1 MARLFKRGKI
11 WNITY
16 YQSGK
21 RHRKSLG
28 KDKKQAEAA
37 FKEIA
42 YRLSRN
48 ELILTRKIPFNLFV
62 KEFLEYAKSRLSEK
76 THHNYSLALKHLEK
90 YLQEKEDVKYIQDLD
105 MGMIDRFVA
114 SRLKSPSPQ
123 RKDRT
128 VERSTVNTELKGI
141 KRFLNRA
148 VELSYL
154 KDSPA
159 RKVRLLSTARRN
171 PRFFSE
177 AEAALILNDCKD
189 GRVREIYLVLLYTG
203 MRIGELVNLEWD
215 DADFVRRTITIRPKD
230 FWKPKGNEERPI
242 PMHDVVFYIL
252 FSKERKS
259 RWVFTKADGEKVN
272 IHSLET
278 RFRRQLTRLGIPGAT
293 LHTWRHTFASYLT
306 MRTGNI
312 RAIQK
317 LLGHKSIRTTE
328 IYSHLSDKH
337 LHGVVGQLPGPEMGA
352 ILGAHAVLPGRVM
365 AQVVDK
371 KMVGDT
377 GFEPVTSTV

>member
-1 MARLFKRGKI
+1 MARLFKRRKT

-16 YQSGK
+16 YQAGK

-28 KDKKQAEAA
+28 REKKQAEAA

-48 ELILTRKIPFNLFV
+48 ELILTRKIPFKLFV
-62 KEFLEYAKSRLSEK
+62 REFLEYAKSRLSEK
-76 THHNYSLALKHLEK
+76 THHNYCIALKHMETYLSEKEAVK
-90 YLQEKEDVKYIQDLD
+90 YLQDLD

-114 SRLKSPSPQ
+114 FRLKSPSPQ

-148 VELSYL
+148 VELCYL

-177 AEAALILNDCKD
+177 AEAALILNDCED
-189 GRVREIYLVLLYTG
+189 EWVREIYLILVYTG

-215 DADFVRRTITIRPKD
+215 DVDFVRRTITIRPKD
-230 FWKPKGNEERPI
+230 FWKPKGNEERLI
-242 PMHDVVFYIL
+242 PMHDVVFYVL
-252 FSKERKS
+252 FSRERKS

-278 RFRRQLTRLGIPGAT
+278 RFRRQLTRLGISDAT

-312 RAIQK
+312 RAVQK

-352 ILGAHAVLPGRVM
+352 ILGAHAVLPGRAM

-371 KMVGDT
+371 KVVGDT